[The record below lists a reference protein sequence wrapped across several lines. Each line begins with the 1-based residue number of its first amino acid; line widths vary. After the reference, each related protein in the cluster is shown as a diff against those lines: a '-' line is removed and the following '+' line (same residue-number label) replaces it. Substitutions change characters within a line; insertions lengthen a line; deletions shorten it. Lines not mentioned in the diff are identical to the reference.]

1 MNFSTVIKYRILMR
15 HFPDEIW
22 DIIKT
27 FIFHKKFDAIKTVE
41 KHAALPYALGMHNM
55 KGVENNMNY
64 IHVHH
69 SWILD
74 LLHVKQIENIIRETE
89 ASHRD

>member
-1 MNFSTVIKYRILMR
+1 
-15 HFPDEIW
+15 
-22 DIIKT
+22 
-27 FIFHKKFDAIKTVE
+27 
-41 KHAALPYALGMHNM
+41 M
-55 KGVENNMNY
+55 KGIENNMNY
-64 IHVHH
+64 IRVHH